1 MSRARFVTKGFGLAS
16 PRRTEQR
23 RWLGFE
29 TDARG
34 LVDRTMAM
42 RFLWV
47 GGGVALFGALIS
59 AFEAF
64 ALTAQARTV
73 LVGSQALLGLLC
85 LGAVRLVDRV
95 PHRRLVL
102 LGAWACVAVVTII
115 AVVLGHGAHSL
126 DLSFYP
132 LVICVLAALVGTGS
146 ALALT
151 LACAGIVAA
160 LAWAETQGLVPGA
173 AVLGLSPLSH
183 PLSTHGL
190 LLVAGFTVG
199 AILLRLS
206 NTSYR
211 EAKDREARFRGL
223 LAIATQQY
231 WETDAQLRLQRY
243 DDSATLEP
251 SPLMDAWLQRPL
263 AQTIADLAIDPHGRE
278 AALQALAARQPFDQL
293 RLRLA
298 PGHAVV
304 QLSGQP
310 RHDAQGAFVGYWG
323 VAADISEA
331 ERTRLEHAA
340 MLQRAPVG
348 IAFTRHRRVI
358 GANPHF
364 ERMFGWP
371 GGSMVGGGPEVTG
384 ATKEECEALESLFAR
399 NAAHG
404 QAQVIEARMT
414 RRDGSRFWCRLQA
427 DSLDTDEASNSGTIW
442 IAEDV
447 TERRQAQRELA
458 DARDA
463 AEAASRAKSQFLANT
478 SHEIRTPLNALLGL
492 ARLAL
497 AEGCS
502 EAQRRTYLRHI
513 QDSARGLSA
522 IISDIL
528 DLSKIEA
535 GKLELEAAPFD
546 LRGVLQAVQQTYLPL
561 AQAKGLGLELAVE
574 TTLPA
579 AVQGDSTRVRQ
590 IVGNFVANG
599 IKFTERGQVRVE
611 ARELAPGRVQLAV
624 QDSGIGIDP
633 QAQHDLFTPFSQAD
647 ASTTR
652 RYGGTGLGLSIC
664 RQLARQMGGEV
675 GVHSK
680 PGEGSRFWAEL
691 PLPACEPAAVAA
703 TAGAAPGEEPGE
715 TEALQGARVLVAEDN
730 VVNMLITVTL
740 LQAWG
745 VQVTEAPDGAMA
757 REAVLAAARAGR
769 PFDAVLMDVQMPV
782 LGGHE
787 AARAL
792 RDALGDDAPPLI
804 ALTAAAMVGERELAL
819 RSGMSDFLT
828 KPLEPERMRTVLA
841 RWVRQGRGL
850 RAARD

>member
-1 MSRARFVTKGFGLAS
+1 
-16 PRRTEQR
+16 
-23 RWLGFE
+23 
-29 TDARG
+29 
-34 LVDRTMAM
+34 MAL

-47 GGGVALFGALIS
+47 GGGVALIGALVS
-59 AFEAF
+59 AFETF
-64 ALTAQARTV
+64 ELTSQARAA

-85 LGAVRLVDRV
+85 FGAARLVDQLT
-95 PHRRLVL
+95 HRHLVL
-102 LGAWACVAVVTII
+102 MGAWACVAVATVT

-132 LVICVLAALVGTGS
+132 LIICVVAALVGTGS

-151 LACAGIVAA
+151 LACAGIVAT
-160 LAWAETQGLVPGA
+160 LAWAEVAGLVPGA

-190 LLVAGFTVG
+190 LLVAGFVVG
-199 AILLRLS
+199 VILLRLS
-206 NTSYR
+206 NASYR
-211 EAKDREARFRGL
+211 EAQDREAHFRGL
-223 LAIATQQY
+223 LAIATQHY
-231 WETDAQLRLQRY
+231 WETDGQLHLTRC

-251 SPLMDAWLQRPL
+251 SALMAAWLQRPL
-263 AQTIADLAIDPHGRE
+263 AQVIAEGAIDPHARD
-278 AALQALAARQPFDQL
+278 AALRALEAREPFAHL

-298 PGHAVV
+298 PGTAVV
-304 QLSGQP
+304 ALSGQP
-310 RHDAQGAFVGYWG
+310 RHDAQGRFVGYWG
-323 VAADISEA
+323 VGEDISEA

-348 IAFTRHRRVI
+348 IAFTRHRRVV

-371 GGSMVGGGPEVTG
+371 PDSMAGEGPEVTG

-399 NAAHG
+399 SAAHG
-404 QAQVIEARMT
+404 QPQVIEAPMK

-427 DSLDTDEASNSGTIW
+427 DSLDTDAASNSGTIW

-447 TERRQAQRELA
+447 TERRQAQKDLA
-458 DARDA
+458 AARDA

-502 EAQRRTYLRHI
+502 EAQRRGYLQQI
-513 QDSARGLSA
+513 QESARGLSA
-522 IISDIL
+522 IIDDIL

-535 GKLELEAAPFD
+535 GRLELETAPFD
-546 LRGVLQAVQQTYLPL
+546 LRAVLQAVHQTYLPL
-561 AQAKGLGLELAVE
+561 ARAKGLSLELDVE
-574 TTLPA
+574 ATLPA
-579 AVQGDSTRVRQ
+579 AVRGDATRVRQ

-599 IKFTERGQVRVE
+599 VKFTERGSVRIE
-611 ARELAPGRVQLAV
+611 AREVAPGRVTLAV
-624 QDSGIGIDP
+624 QDSGIGIDA
-633 QAQHDLFTPFSQAD
+633 QAQRELFTPFSQAD

-664 RQLARQMGGEV
+664 RQLAQRMGGEV
-675 GVHSK
+675 GLQSR
-680 PGEGSRFWAEL
+680 PGEGSRFWAAL
-691 PLPACEPAAVAA
+691 PLPACEPAD
-703 TAGAAPGEEPGE
+703 GAPPAPGATPPEHDEME
-715 TEALQGARVLVAEDN
+715 VLRGARVLVAEDN

-740 LQAWG
+740 LEAWG
-745 VQVTEAPDGAMA
+745 VDVAEAPDGALA
-757 REAVLAAARAGR
+757 REAVLAAAREGR

-782 LGGHE
+782 LGGYE
-787 AARAL
+787 AAREL
-792 RDALGDDAPPLI
+792 RARLGDEAPPMI

-819 RSGMSDFLT
+819 QSGMSDFLT
-828 KPLEPERMRTVLA
+828 KPLEPERMSAVLA
-841 RWVRQGRGL
+841 RWVRQGRSAQATRG
-850 RAARD
+850 